1 MHLKQKVNALTE
13 QLDELTDRQYT
24 CSAS

>member
-13 QLDELTDRQYT
+13 QLDELTDR
-24 CSAS
+24 